1 MIALSNCN
9 HRVKSQQKKGF
20 KAYTA
25 FHVKRR
31 MTIRTRLVS
40 RKVYVSNPKTAQY
53 W

>member
-9 HRVKSQQKKGF
+9 HVAKSQQKKGF

-25 FHVKRR
+25 CHVKRR
-31 MTIRTRLVS
+31 KKRTRLVS